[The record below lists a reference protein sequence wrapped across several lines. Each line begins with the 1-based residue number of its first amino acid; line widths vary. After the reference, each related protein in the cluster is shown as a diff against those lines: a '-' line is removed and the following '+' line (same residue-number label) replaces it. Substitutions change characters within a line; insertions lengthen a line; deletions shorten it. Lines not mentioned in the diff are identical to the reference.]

1 MRGSWLW
8 RGHGFRHILS
18 ILLWKRHTVLRRLQ
32 RRPLF
37 WSRLSVLQP
46 GLFSRLSASGTT
58 GDRKRPW
65 FDYNSRC
72 KATTMATSA
81 ERRRRPDSERQA
93 SDSGCRKMCVRATAD
108 CRPILLRFRRDGRRE
123 AATDN
128 TKKRK
133 PNSFPLF
140 CVKELVQASMGAILA
155 SAATKAS
162 ISALVLYIASDARTV
177 PSIPRVSISGWAQ
190 WWPVRTSTP
199 RWSSSTPVS

>member
-93 SDSGCRKMCVRATAD
+93 SDSGCRGKCASGQRRIAVQSFFGSAGTAGE
-108 CRPILLRFRRDGRRE
+108 RPQQITQKSGNRT
-123 AATDN
+123 A
-128 TKKRK
+128 
-133 PNSFPLF
+133 